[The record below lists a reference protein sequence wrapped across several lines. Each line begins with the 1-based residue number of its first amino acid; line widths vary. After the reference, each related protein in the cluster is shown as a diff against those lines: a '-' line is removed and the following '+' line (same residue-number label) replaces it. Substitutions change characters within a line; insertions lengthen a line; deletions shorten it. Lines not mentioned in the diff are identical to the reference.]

1 MKKICIGFFAT
12 LYIIISL
19 VVTTCLLHYNDYN
32 ITVINNKS
40 YITLNK
46 DYDDL
51 KKGSLVVVKDK
62 NVKVGDSV
70 FYYEANNN
78 DIVVSIRTLK
88 KIDKLDE
95 NESTYTLDNN
105 KVITKDFIIGTKN
118 NAKVYPVLGSI
129 LSLLESKWGF
139 LGIII
144 LPVAVC
150 FVFEIYTLVKEFK
163 PTKKRRKTGS
173 KNEKNRSK

>member
-12 LYIIISL
+12 LYIIVSV

-32 ITVINNKS
+32 ITVINGKNLIILK
-40 YITLNK
+40 N
-46 DYDDL
+46 DYDEL
-51 KKGSLVVVKDK
+51 KKGSLVVVSDK
-62 NVKVGDSV
+62 NVKVGDSI

-78 DIVVSIRTLK
+78 DVVISLRNVK
-88 KIDKLDE
+88 KIDKIDKT
-95 NESTYTLDNN
+95 ESTYTLDNN

-118 NAKVYPVLGSI
+118 NAKVYPLLGSI
-129 LSLLESKWGF
+129 LGLLESKWGF
-139 LGIII
+139 LSIII

-163 PTKKRRKTGS
+163 PKKKKRKKTGS
-173 KNEKNRSK
+173 KNEKKK